1 MIDDVELVVEQIRL
15 AEDLAGDRCCRRR
28 SRGPDVDRPLWLK
41 PSARR
46 HPVGSSRSG
55 HVEGLLDVC
64 QSLTSN
70 HGGCRRHAARPPDVN
85 TNTIAVNTARSS
97 VTAVPPPCG
106 LGGNTG
112 ISGCTISRN

>member
-46 HPVGSSRSG
+46 HPVGSFKIR
-55 HVEGLLDVC
+55 
-64 QSLTSN
+64 TS
-70 HGGCRRHAARPPDVN
+70 A
-85 TNTIAVNTARSS
+85 
-97 VTAVPPPCG
+97 
-106 LGGNTG
+106 
-112 ISGCTISRN
+112 